1 MRFESISRKALFMAA
16 CALGTWSCSSPSESG
31 PGSALGGS
39 KSSPA
44 DSGGSILGN
53 NGGTGATGDG
63 MTSGAI
69 EGSDGST
76 STTSN
81 GKTTGDQE
89 GSGGSTMTTSNGE
102 KLGTGGRPSVGS
114 GGVRTS
120 SVGGAQTGGAV
131 ADTGR
136 TSAEGDCVIGAWPAA
151 DPSMFGPY
159 TTVTEND
166 VGPEAGVG
174 ADGEPPPKFTMFR
187 PKDMAEGGFCHPV
200 ITWGN
205 GTGANPGLYKN
216 LLSHFASHGFVV
228 IASDSPNVGQGDPKP
243 MVVGVTWVLE
253 QNEDPSSVLYHRIDT
268 THVGATGH
276 SQGAMATSQAAGD
289 SHITTCVPIEG
300 AMVQKNL
307 HGPAMLF
314 CGGQDTIVGCS
325 GAQSALNAITTLPAM
340 YAEYLS
346 ADHGSWMSYRG
357 DKLSDVDT
365 ANVAWMRVH
374 LMGDTELRPW
384 FYGESCKL
392 CTDVAWKIDRKN
404 MDQ

>member
-1 MRFESISRKALFMAA
+1 MQVLVAQQTDDAIATRETASPWVAHKATFIPFGSRA
-16 CALGTWSCSSPSESG
+16 C
-31 PGSALGGS
+31 
-39 KSSPA
+39 
-44 DSGGSILGN
+44 I
-53 NGGTGATGDG
+53 
-63 MTSGAI
+63 I
-69 EGSDGST
+69 
-76 STTSN
+76 
-81 GKTTGDQE
+81 
-89 GSGGSTMTTSNGE
+89 
-102 KLGTGGRPSVGS
+102 
-114 GGVRTS
+114 
-120 SVGGAQTGGAV
+120 
-131 ADTGR
+131 
-136 TSAEGDCVIGAWPAA
+136 
-151 DPSMFGPY
+151 
-159 TTVTEND
+159 
-166 VGPEAGVG
+166 
-174 ADGEPPPKFTMFR
+174 
-187 PKDMAEGGFCHPV
+187 
-200 ITWGN
+200 
-205 GTGANPGLYKN
+205 
-216 LLSHFASHGFVV
+216 
-228 IASDSPNVGQGDPKP
+228 
-243 MVVGVTWVLE
+243 
-253 QNEDPSSVLYHRIDT
+253 
-268 THVGATGH
+268 GATGH